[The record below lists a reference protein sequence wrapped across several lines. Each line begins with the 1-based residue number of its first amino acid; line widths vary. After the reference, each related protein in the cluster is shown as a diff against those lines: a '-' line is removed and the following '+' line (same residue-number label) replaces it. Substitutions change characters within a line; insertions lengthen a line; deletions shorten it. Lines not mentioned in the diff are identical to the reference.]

1 MKFVLFFS
9 IGFIFFSCGVK
20 VPYTD
25 EIKKEYSLDENSLRK
40 VQFFT
45 SATIILQRKNSLENQ
60 GTTTGGALVTNENSV
75 ENRIIIPVN
84 TKCIFEKMEA
94 NGDIHVRFEQGQNKT
109 LRYAIRKGQNSGRY
123 YLQATW
129 DQNKGGQ
136 LDYGNLTYYA
146 TSESGNAYLLVITKK
161 LKKVRRKDRV
171 VKGMKV

>member
-1 MKFVLFFS
+1 MKIVLFLS
-9 IGFIFFSCGVK
+9 IILISVSCGVK

-25 EIKKEYSLDENSLRK
+25 EVKNEYSLDENSLKK

-60 GTTTGGALVTNENSV
+60 GTTTSGALVTNENSV

-84 TKCIFEKMEA
+84 TKCVFEKMEA
-94 NGDIHVRFEQGQNKT
+94 NGDLHVRFETGQNKT
-109 LRYAIRKGQNSGRY
+109 LRYAVRKGQNSGRY
-123 YLQATW
+123 YLVATW
-129 DQNKGGQ
+129 DQKKGGQ

-146 TSESGNAYLLVITKK
+146 TPESGNAYLLVVTKK

>member
-1 MKFVLFFS
+1 MRIAIILSLVLIS
-9 IGFIFFSCGVK
+9 VSCGVK

-25 EIKKEYSLDENSLRK
+25 EIKNEYSLDETSLKK

-60 GTTTGGALVTNENSV
+60 GTTTSGALVTNENSV

-84 TKCIFEKMEA
+84 TKCVFEKMEA
-94 NGDIHVRFEQGQNKT
+94 NGDLHVRFETGQNKT

-129 DQNKGGQ
+129 EQNKGGQ

-146 TSESGNAYLLVITKK
+146 TPESGNAYLLVVTKK